1 MGMADNGEGAGV
13 LAGASCSSKAGMA
26 ALRRAIHSLDKPMP
40 HWTQTGIRQS
50 TGVTHRLGR
59 KTPKDESVHI
69 SKKKEHEM
77 ETKVLPEVCQTPSG
91 AWPIPGWPSP
101 PPWHHLRW
109 AVGTKCTPGLKLWC
123 WQVLT
128 PWQWVL

>member
-1 MGMADNGEGAGV
+1 MADNGEGAGV

-77 ETKVLPEVCQTPSG
+77 ETKVLPEVCKHQVGLGPFQDGPAHLHGTTLDGLLVQNVPLASSFG
-91 AWPIPGWPSP
+91 AG
-101 PPWHHLRW
+101 RF
-109 AVGTKCTPGLKLWC
+109 
-123 WQVLT
+123 
-128 PWQWVL
+128 